1 MSIFKKLFG
10 NNTEQEQEPE
20 YNSAIDDNQT
30 LSFDEPEENNPV
42 ENNDVPPEA
51 SPEPVKP
58 IMNASNKNTGTI
70 PVSDE
75 QQESYEQTNDNSA
88 KHVETGDKEKPQEP
102 VKYEPIVNKPVK
114 SVRITRR
121 AIQRHVDGEDDY
133 EPSWEWD
140 DNLPAWRNE
149 LLSYAFKTKVNVDAV
164 QGAIGLIDEL
174 TGFSIP
180 AIGILGRSVS
190 LTWMNESGTV
200 FIIVNNESS
209 YDCWHIRTDGDN
221 RMIMNAELGTAFDFM
236 SDEFNAGTINILEVH
251 A

>member
-20 YNSAIDDNQT
+20 YNSANNQT
-30 LSFDEPEENNPV
+30 LSFDEPDENNPV
-42 ENNDVPPEA
+42 ENNDVPPES

-58 IMNASNKNTGTI
+58 IMNTSNENTGTI

-88 KHVETGDKEKPQEP
+88 KHVETHDKEKPQEP
-102 VKYEPIVNKPVK
+102 VKHEPIVNKPVK

-121 AIQRHVDGEDDY
+121 TIQRHVDGEDDY

-140 DNLPAWRNE
+140 DNLPAWRNA

-180 AIGILGRSVS
+180 AIGILGCSVS
-190 LTWMNESGTV
+190 LTWMNERGTV

-221 RMIMNAELGTAFDFM
+221 RMIMSVELGTAFDFM
-236 SDEFNAGTINILEVH
+236 RDEFNAGAINILEVH

>member
-1 MSIFKKLFG
+1 
-10 NNTEQEQEPE
+10 
-20 YNSAIDDNQT
+20 
-30 LSFDEPEENNPV
+30 
-42 ENNDVPPEA
+42 
-51 SPEPVKP
+51 
-58 IMNASNKNTGTI
+58 MNASNENTNTI

-75 QQESYEQTNDNSA
+75 QQES
-88 KHVETGDKEKPQEP
+88 

-114 SVRITRR
+114 SARITRR
-121 AIQRHVDGEDDY
+121 TIQRHVNDEDDY

-149 LLSYAFKTKVNVDAV
+149 LLSYAFKTKVNAV

-190 LTWMNESGTV
+190 MTWMNERGTV

-236 SDEFNAGTINILEVH
+236 RDEFNAGTINILEVH

>member
-20 YNSAIDDNQT
+20 YNSADNQT

-42 ENNDVPPEA
+42 ENNDVPPES

-58 IMNASNKNTGTI
+58 IMNTSNENTGII

-88 KHVETGDKEKPQEP
+88 KHVETRDKEKPQEP
-102 VKYEPIVNKPVK
+102 VKHEPIVNKPVK

-121 AIQRHVDGEDDY
+121 TIQRHVDGEDDY

-140 DNLPAWRNE
+140 DNLPAWRNA

-190 LTWMNESGTV
+190 LTWMNERGTV

-221 RMIMNAELGTAFDFM
+221 RMIMSVELGTAFDFM
-236 SDEFNAGTINILEVH
+236 RDEFNAGAINILEVH